1 MTLSL
6 PSALSSLQSTIWV
19 EQQLFAGKP
28 INNTGQVLSIK
39 GGLRADLFEIALR
52 EAIAESPGLQLPPRS
67 RPAPLELLQLDF
79 QNEKDPLGAAER
91 WMASE
96 MRRAIPLE
104 SPALFRFA
112 LLRIGQDHHLW
123 FQKFHH
129 IIVDATSRRL
139 LSERTAKR

>member
-6 PSALSSLQSTIWV
+6 PSALSSLQRTIWL

-28 INNTGQVLSIK
+28 IHNTGQVLSIR
-39 GGLRADLFEIALR
+39 GALHADLFETALR
-52 EAIAESPGLQLPPRS
+52 ETIAESPGLQLPPRS
-67 RPAPLELLQLDF
+67 DPAPLELLRLDF

-91 WMASE
+91 WMRSE

-112 LLRIGQDHHLW
+112 LLRIGEDHHVW
-123 FQKFHH
+123 FQNFHH
-129 IIVDATSRRL
+129 II
-139 LSERTAKR
+139 